1 LAIGYVHAR
10 SAALAKQDDSATIGA
25 LMVVEAYLEA
35 RARLAGVVGNLVSL
49 ARETDESPETVETL
63 QTLSRSL
70 ADPLLFVVVGEVKAG
85 KSSLLNAVFGQEFCK
100 VDVLPATDKIYVFKY
115 GEAEHDVPVS
125 EDLTERYRP
134 IPFLKNFN
142 IVDTPGTNTIVASHH
157 EITTSYVPLADL
169 IVFVFSVANPWAASA
184 WEFLRLLGNRWKK
197 NIVFVLQQADLRSP
211 EEVEVIIKHLD
222 QTVLQILGSSR
233 PIFAVAA
240 KKALRAKLAS
250 TPPAEP
256 LWQESNFAALEK
268 WISETVTQSEERG
281 GKLRSTAQTA
291 QVVANSIQVRLQSSV
306 DLLKSDQEKLG
317 TIRRS
322 LEARKGQT
330 LRQVGG
336 FIREMEM
343 AYDNCRER
351 GEKLLEERLTMAQ
364 TLKMIFS
371 GGRWEKDFQD
381 QVERD
386 VRAKVQEQIEHAL
399 GLLESDLRGIWQ
411 DLQERVQVQFDSDTK
426 RQVRAA
432 ALPGF
437 LSQRG
442 IILQK
447 LQLTLLEQ
455 TSDAKIKEQL
465 QTWFGETARWLR
477 VPAGVAAAGGVFT
490 IIAALA
496 HAAILD
502 VTGTVAGVAA
512 AAGTLYA
519 VLRRRHILREYRLKM
534 NEKRAQLSEAV
545 ETQLRNAI
553 GAFYHEVGATFDPL
567 ESFCLAEAHRI
578 LPLRER
584 VDEIERS
591 LVEVKHGIG

>member
-1 LAIGYVHAR
+1 
-10 SAALAKQDDSATIGA
+10 
-25 LMVVEAYLEA
+25 MVVEAYLEA

-49 ARETDESPETVETL
+49 ARETDENRETVETL

-100 VDVLPATDKIYVFKY
+100 VDVLPATDRIYVFKY
-115 GEAEHDVPVS
+115 GETEHDVAVS

-211 EEVEVIIKHLD
+211 EEVDVIIKHLN
-222 QTVLQILGSSR
+222 QTILQILGSSR

-240 KKALRAKLAS
+240 KKALQAKLKS
-250 TPPAEP
+250 NPPEEK

-268 WISETVTQSEERG
+268 WISETVTQSEQRG

-351 GEKLLEERLTMAQ
+351 GEKLLEERLTLMQ
-364 TLKMIFS
+364 TFKMIFS

-386 VRAKVQEQIEHAL
+386 VRTKVQEQIEHAL

-411 DLQERVQVQFDSDTK
+411 DLQERVQVQFDTK
-426 RQVRAA
+426 RQVRA

-465 QTWFGETARWLR
+465 QSWFGETARWLR

-502 VTGTVAGVAA
+502 VTGTVAGLAA
-512 AAGTLYA
+512 AAGTVYA
-519 VLRRRHILREYRLKM
+519 VLRRRHILREYRQRM

-553 GAFYHEVGATFDPL
+553 TAFYHEVGATFDPL

-591 LVEVKHGIG
+591 LVEIKQGMT

>member
-1 LAIGYVHAR
+1 
-10 SAALAKQDDSATIGA
+10 
-25 LMVVEAYLEA
+25 MVVEAYLEA

-100 VDVLPATDKIYVFKY
+100 VDVLPATDRIYVFKY
-115 GEAEHDVPVS
+115 GETEHDVAAS

-211 EEVEVIIKHLD
+211 EEVEVIIKHLN
-222 QTVLQILGSSR
+222 QTILQILGSSR

-240 KKALRAKLAS
+240 KKALQAKLKS
-250 TPPAEP
+250 NPPEEK

-268 WISETVTQSEERG
+268 WISETVTQSEQRG

-351 GEKLLEERLTMAQ
+351 GEKLLEERLTLMQ
-364 TLKMIFS
+364 TFKMIFS

-381 QVERD
+381 QVEKD
-386 VRAKVQEQIEHAL
+386 VRTKVQEQIEHAL

-411 DLQERVQVQFDSDTK
+411 DLQERVQVQFDTK
-426 RQVRAA
+426 RQVRA

-465 QTWFGETARWLR
+465 QSWFGETARWLR

-502 VTGTVAGVAA
+502 VTGTVAGLAA
-512 AAGTLYA
+512 AAGTVYA
-519 VLRRRHILREYRLKM
+519 VLRRRHILREYRQRM

-553 GAFYHEVGATFDPL
+553 TAFYHEVAATFDPL

-591 LVEVKHGIG
+591 LIELKLGMDR

>member
-1 LAIGYVHAR
+1 
-10 SAALAKQDDSATIGA
+10 
-25 LMVVEAYLEA
+25 MVVEAYLEA
-35 RARLAGVVGNLVSL
+35 RARLAGVVGSLVSL
-49 ARETDESPETVETL
+49 ARETDENPETVETL

-100 VDVLPATDKIYVFKY
+100 VDVLPATDRIYVFKY
-115 GEAEHDVPVS
+115 GETEHDVAVS

-184 WEFLRLLGNRWKK
+184 WEFLRLLGHRWKK

-211 EEVEVIIKHLD
+211 EEVEVIIKHLN
-222 QTVLQILGSSR
+222 QTILQILGSSR

-240 KKALRAKLAS
+240 KKALQAKLNS
-250 TPPAEP
+250 NPPDEK

-268 WISETVTQSEERG
+268 WISETVTQSEQRG

-351 GEKLLEERLTMAQ
+351 GEKLLEERLTLMQ
-364 TLKMIFS
+364 TFKMIFS

-386 VRAKVQEQIEHAL
+386 VRTKVQEQIEQAL

-411 DLQERVQVQFDSDTK
+411 DLQERVQVQFDTK
-426 RQVRAA
+426 RQLRA
-432 ALPGF
+432 ALPSF

-455 TSDAKIKEQL
+455 TSDAKIREQL
-465 QTWFGETARWLR
+465 QSWFGETARWLR

-490 IIAALA
+490 VIAALA

-502 VTGTVAGVAA
+502 VTGTVAGLAA
-512 AAGTLYA
+512 ATGTVYA
-519 VLRRRHILREYRLKM
+519 VLRRRHILRKYRQRM

-553 GAFYHEVGATFDPL
+553 TAFYHEVGTTFDPL
-567 ESFCLAEAHRI
+567 ESFCVAEAHRI

-584 VDEIERS
+584 VDQIERS
-591 LVEVKHGIG
+591 LVELKHGIDRQG

>member
-1 LAIGYVHAR
+1 
-10 SAALAKQDDSATIGA
+10 
-25 LMVVEAYLEA
+25 MVVEAYLEA

-63 QTLSRSL
+63 QTLSRNL

-115 GEAEHDVPVS
+115 GETEQDVAVS

-184 WEFLRLLGNRWKK
+184 WEFLRLLGHRWKK

-211 EEVEVIIKHLD
+211 EEVEVIIKHLN
-222 QTVLQILGSSR
+222 QTILQILGSSR

-240 KKALRAKLAS
+240 KKALQAKLNS
-250 TPPAEP
+250 NPPDEK

-268 WISETVTQSEERG
+268 WISDTVTQSDQRG

-351 GEKLLEERLTMAQ
+351 GEKLLEERLTLMQ
-364 TLKMIFS
+364 TFKMIFS

-386 VRAKVQEQIEHAL
+386 VRTKVQEQIEQAL

-411 DLQERVQVQFDSDTK
+411 DLQERVQVQFDTK
-426 RQVRAA
+426 RQLRA
-432 ALPGF
+432 ALPSF

-455 TSDAKIKEQL
+455 TSDAKIREQL
-465 QTWFGETARWLR
+465 QSWFGETARWLR

-512 AAGTLYA
+512 AAGTVYA
-519 VLRRRHILREYRLKM
+519 VLRRRHILRKYRQRM
-534 NEKRAQLSEAV
+534 NEKRTQLSEAV

-553 GAFYHEVGATFDPL
+553 NAFYHEVGGTFDPL
-567 ESFCLAEAHRI
+567 ESFCVAEAHRI

-584 VDEIERS
+584 VDEVERS
-591 LVEVKHGIG
+591 LVELKHGMDR

>member
-1 LAIGYVHAR
+1 
-10 SAALAKQDDSATIGA
+10 
-25 LMVVEAYLEA
+25 MVVEAYLEA
-35 RARLAGVVGNLVSL
+35 RARLGGVVGNLASL
-49 ARETDESPETVETL
+49 ARETDEGSETIETL
-63 QTLSRSL
+63 QTLSHSL

-85 KSSLLNAVFGQEFCK
+85 KSSLLNAVFGQVFCK
-100 VDVLPATDKIYVFKY
+100 VDVLPATDKVYVFKY

-125 EDLTERYRP
+125 EHLTERYRP

-142 IVDTPGTNTIVASHH
+142 IVDTPGTNTIVATHH
-157 EITTSYVPLADL
+157 EITTSYIPLADL
-169 IVFVFSVANPWAASA
+169 IVFVSSVVNPWGASA
-184 WEFLRLLGNRWKK
+184 WDFLKLLGNRWKK
-197 NIVFVLQQADLRSP
+197 NIVFVLQQADLRSS
-211 EEVEVIIKHLD
+211 EQVQDIIKHLE
-222 QTVLQILGSSR
+222 QVILQHLGSSR
-233 PIFAVAA
+233 PIFAVSAE
-240 KKALRAKLAS
+240 KALQAKLAS
-250 TPPAEP
+250 DPPDEK
-256 LWQESNFAALEK
+256 LWRESNFAALEN
-268 WISETVTQSEERG
+268 WISETVTQSEERA

-291 QVVANSIQVRLQSSV
+291 QVVANSIQVRLQSSL
-306 DLLKSDQEKLG
+306 DLLKSDQEKLD

-351 GEKLLEERLTMAQ
+351 GEKLLEERLSLMQ

-381 QVERD
+381 QVEKD
-386 VRAKVQEQIEHAL
+386 VRTKVQEQIEHAL

-426 RQVRAA
+426 RQVRP

-442 IILQK
+442 IILQR

-465 QTWFGETARWLR
+465 QNWFGETARWLR

-502 VTGTVAGVAA
+502 VTGTVAGLAA

-519 VLRRRHILREYRLKM
+519 VLRRRHILREYRQKM
-534 NEKRAQLSEAV
+534 NEKRSELAEAV
-545 ETQLRNAI
+545 QTQLRNAI
-553 GAFYHEVGATFDPL
+553 TAFYHEVAGTFDPL
-567 ESFCLAEAHRI
+567 ESFCLAGAHRI
-578 LPLRER
+578 LPLKER
-584 VDEIERS
+584 LDEIERS
-591 LVEVKHGIG
+591 LVELKQSTG

>member
-1 LAIGYVHAR
+1 
-10 SAALAKQDDSATIGA
+10 
-25 LMVVEAYLEA
+25 MVVEAYLEA
-35 RARLAGVVGNLVSL
+35 RARLAAAVGSLVSL
-49 ARETDESPETVETL
+49 ARETDETRETVETL

-100 VDVLPATDKIYVFKY
+100 VDVLPATDKVYVFKY
-115 GEAEHDVPVS
+115 GEAEHDIPVS
-125 EDLTERYRP
+125 DHLTERYRP

-157 EITTSYVPLADL
+157 EITISYIPLADL
-169 IVFVFSVANPWAASA
+169 VVFVSSVVNPWGASA
-184 WEFLRLLGNRWKK
+184 WDFLKLLGNRWKK

-211 EEVEVIIKHLD
+211 EQVRDIIKHLD
-222 QTVLQILGSSR
+222 QVILQHLGASR
-233 PIFAVAA
+233 PIFAVSAM
-240 KKALRAKLAS
+240 KALQAKLAS
-250 TPPAEP
+250 NPPDEK
-256 LWQESNFAALEK
+256 LWQESNFGALEN
-268 WISETVTQSEERG
+268 WISEAVTQSEERG

-322 LEARKGQT
+322 LEARKSQT

-351 GEKLLEERLTMAQ
+351 GEKLLEERLTLMQ
-364 TLKMIFS
+364 TFKMMFS

-386 VRAKVQEQIEHAL
+386 VRTKVQQQIEHAL

-411 DLQERVQVQFDSDTK
+411 DLQDRVQAQFDSDTK
-426 RQVRAA
+426 RQVRP

-465 QTWFGETARWLR
+465 QSWFGETARWLR

-519 VLRRRHILREYRLKM
+519 VLRRRHILREYRQRM
-534 NEKRAQLSEAV
+534 NQKRVELADAV
-545 ETQLRNAI
+545 QTQLRHAI
-553 GAFYHEVGATFDPL
+553 TAFYHEVAATFDPL
-567 ESFCLAEAHRI
+567 ESFCVAEAHRI

-591 LVEVKHGIG
+591 LIELKQGMD

>member
-1 LAIGYVHAR
+1 
-10 SAALAKQDDSATIGA
+10 
-25 LMVVEAYLEA
+25 MVVEAYLEA

-49 ARETDESPETVETL
+49 ARETDEGPETVETL

-115 GEAEHDVPVS
+115 GETEHDVAVS
-125 EDLTERYRP
+125 DDLTERYRP
-134 IPFLKNFN
+134 ITFLKNFN
-142 IVDTPGTNTIVASHH
+142 IVDTPGTNTIVASHQ
-157 EITTSYVPLADL
+157 EITTGYVPLADL

-222 QTVLQILGSSR
+222 QTILQILGSSR

-240 KKALRAKLAS
+240 KKALQAKLKS
-250 TPPAEP
+250 NPPEGD
-256 LWQESNFAALEK
+256 LWQESNFGALET
-268 WISETVTQSEERG
+268 WISQTVTQSEQRG

-291 QVVANSIQVRLQSSV
+291 QVVANSIQARLESSV

-351 GEKLLEERLTMAQ
+351 GEKLLEERLSLIQ
-364 TLKMIFS
+364 TFKMIFS

-381 QVERD
+381 QVEKD
-386 VRAKVQEQIEHAL
+386 VRTKVQEQIEHAL
-399 GLLESDLRGIWQ
+399 GLLESDLRGIWH
-411 DLQERVQVQFDSDTK
+411 DLQERVQVQFDTK
-426 RQVRAA
+426 RQVRA

-465 QTWFGETARWLR
+465 QSWFGETARWLR

-490 IIAALA
+490 VIAALA

-502 VTGTVAGVAA
+502 VTGTVAGLAA
-512 AAGTLYA
+512 AAGTAYA
-519 VLRRRHILREYRLKM
+519 VLRRRHILRKYRQRM
-534 NEKRAQLSEAV
+534 NEKRALLAEAV

-553 GAFYHEVGATFDPL
+553 TAFYHEVGATFDPL
-567 ESFCLAEAHRI
+567 ESFCVAEAHRI

-591 LVEVKHGIG
+591 LVELKLGMDRVGS

>member
-1 LAIGYVHAR
+1 
-10 SAALAKQDDSATIGA
+10 
-25 LMVVEAYLEA
+25 MVVEAYLEA
-35 RARLAGVVGNLVSL
+35 RARLGGVVGNLVSL
-49 ARETDESPETVETL
+49 ARETDESSETIETL

-85 KSSLLNAVFGQEFCK
+85 KSSLLNAVFGQVFCK
-100 VDVLPATDKIYVFKY
+100 VDVLPATDKVYVFKY

-125 EDLTERYRP
+125 EHLTERYRP

-142 IVDTPGTNTIVASHH
+142 IVDTPGTNTIVATHH
-157 EITTSYVPLADL
+157 EITTSYIPLADL
-169 IVFVFSVANPWAASA
+169 IVFVSSVVNPWGASA
-184 WEFLRLLGNRWKK
+184 WDFLKLLGNRWKK
-197 NIVFVLQQADLRSP
+197 NIVFVLQQADLRSS
-211 EEVEVIIKHLD
+211 EQVQDIIKHLE
-222 QTVLQILGSSR
+222 QVILQHLGSSR
-233 PIFAVAA
+233 PIFAVSAE
-240 KKALRAKLAS
+240 KALQAKLAS
-250 TPPAEP
+250 DPPDEK
-256 LWQESNFAALEK
+256 LWRDSNFASLEN
-268 WISETVTQSEERG
+268 WISETVTQSEERA

-291 QVVANSIQVRLQSSV
+291 QVVANSIQVRLQSSL
-306 DLLKSDQEKLG
+306 DLLKSDQEKLDA
-317 TIRRS
+317 IRRS
-322 LEARKGQT
+322 LEARKAQT

-351 GEKLLEERLTMAQ
+351 GEKLLEERLSLMQ

-381 QVERD
+381 QVEKD
-386 VRAKVQEQIEHAL
+386 VRTKVQEQIEHAL

-426 RQVRAA
+426 RQVRP

-442 IILQK
+442 IILQR

-465 QTWFGETARWLR
+465 QNWFGETARWLR
-477 VPAGVAAAGGVFT
+477 VPAGVAAAGGIFT

-502 VTGTVAGVAA
+502 VTGTVAGLAA

-519 VLRRRHILREYRLKM
+519 VLRRRHILREYRRRM
-534 NEKRAQLSEAV
+534 NEKRSELSEAV
-545 ETQLRNAI
+545 QTQLRNAI
-553 GAFYHEVGATFDPL
+553 TAFYHEVAATFDPL
-567 ESFCLAEAHRI
+567 DSFCLAEAHRI
-578 LPLRER
+578 LPLKER
-584 VDEIERS
+584 LDEIEHS
-591 LVEVKHGIG
+591 LVELKQSTG

>member
-1 LAIGYVHAR
+1 
-10 SAALAKQDDSATIGA
+10 
-25 LMVVEAYLEA
+25 MVVEAYLEA

-49 ARETDESPETVETL
+49 ARETDESSATIETL

-85 KSSLLNAVFGQEFCK
+85 KSSLLNAVFGQVFCK
-100 VDVLPATDKIYVFKY
+100 VDVLPATDKVYVFKY
-115 GEAEHDVPVS
+115 GEAEHDVAVS
-125 EDLTERYRP
+125 EQLTERYRP

-157 EITTSYVPLADL
+157 EITTSYIPLADL
-169 IVFVFSVANPWAASA
+169 IVFVSSVVNPWGASA
-184 WEFLRLLGNRWKK
+184 WDFLKLLGNRWKK
-197 NIVFVLQQADLRSP
+197 NIVFVLQQADLRSS
-211 EEVEVIIKHLD
+211 EQVQDIIKHLE
-222 QTVLQILGSSR
+222 QVILQHLGSSR
-233 PIFAVAA
+233 PIFAVSAI
-240 KKALRAKLAS
+240 KALQAKLAS
-250 TPPAEP
+250 DPPDEK
-256 LWQESNFAALEK
+256 LWRDSNFAALEN
-268 WISETVTQSEERG
+268 WISETVTQSEERA

-291 QVVANSIQVRLQSSV
+291 QVVANSIQIRLQSSL
-306 DLLKSDQEKLG
+306 DLLKSDQEKLDA
-317 TIRRS
+317 IRRS

-351 GEKLLEERLTMAQ
+351 GEKLLEERLSLMQ

-381 QVERD
+381 QVEKD
-386 VRAKVQEQIEHAL
+386 VRTKVQEQIEHAL

-426 RQVRAA
+426 RQVRP

-442 IILQK
+442 IILQR

-465 QTWFGETARWLR
+465 QSWFGETARWLR

-502 VTGTVAGVAA
+502 VTGTVAGLAA

-519 VLRRRHILREYRLKM
+519 VLRRRHILREYRRRM
-534 NEKRAQLSEAV
+534 NEKRSELSEAV
-545 ETQLRNAI
+545 QTQLRNAI
-553 GAFYHEVGATFDPL
+553 TAFYHEVAATFDPL
-567 ESFCLAEAHRI
+567 ESFCLAGAHRI
-578 LPLRER
+578 LPLKER
-584 VDEIERS
+584 LDEIERS
-591 LVEVKHGIG
+591 LVELKQSTG

>member
-1 LAIGYVHAR
+1 
-10 SAALAKQDDSATIGA
+10 
-25 LMVVEAYLEA
+25 MVVEAYLEA

-49 ARETDESPETVETL
+49 ARETDENPETVETL

-100 VDVLPATDKIYVFKY
+100 VDVLPATDRIYVFKY
-115 GEAEHDVPVS
+115 GETEHDVAVS

-184 WEFLRLLGNRWKK
+184 WEFLRLLGHRWKK

-211 EEVEVIIKHLD
+211 EEVEVIIKHLN
-222 QTVLQILGSSR
+222 QTILQILGSSR

-240 KKALRAKLAS
+240 KKALQAKLNS
-250 TPPAEP
+250 NPPDEK

-268 WISETVTQSEERG
+268 WISETVTQSEQRG

-351 GEKLLEERLTMAQ
+351 GEKLLEERLTLMQ
-364 TLKMIFS
+364 TFKMIFS

-386 VRAKVQEQIEHAL
+386 VRTKVQEQIEQAL

-411 DLQERVQVQFDSDTK
+411 DLQERVQVQFDTK
-426 RQVRAA
+426 RQLRA
-432 ALPGF
+432 ALPSF

-455 TSDAKIKEQL
+455 TSDAKIREQL
-465 QTWFGETARWLR
+465 QSWFGETARWLR

-490 IIAALA
+490 VIAALA

-502 VTGTVAGVAA
+502 VTGTVAGLAA
-512 AAGTLYA
+512 ATGTVYA
-519 VLRRRHILREYRLKM
+519 VLRRRHILRKYRQRM

-553 GAFYHEVGATFDPL
+553 TAFYHEVGTTFDPL
-567 ESFCLAEAHRI
+567 ESFCVAEAHRI
-578 LPLRER
+578 LPLSER
-584 VDEIERS
+584 VDQIERS
-591 LVEVKHGIG
+591 LVELKHGIDRQE

>member
-1 LAIGYVHAR
+1 
-10 SAALAKQDDSATIGA
+10 
-25 LMVVEAYLEA
+25 MVVEAYLEA

-115 GEAEHDVPVS
+115 GETEHDVAVS

-142 IVDTPGTNTIVASHH
+142 IVDTPGTNTIVATHH

-211 EEVEVIIKHLD
+211 EEVEVIIKHLN
-222 QTVLQILGSSR
+222 QTILQILGSSR

-240 KKALRAKLAS
+240 KKALQAKLKS
-250 TPPAEP
+250 NPPDEK

-291 QVVANSIQVRLQSSV
+291 QVVANSIQVRLQSSE

-336 FIREMEM
+336 FIREMEL
-343 AYDNCRER
+343 AYDNCRQR
-351 GEKLLEERLTMAQ
+351 GEKLLEERLTLMQ
-364 TLKMIFS
+364 TFKMIFS

-386 VRAKVQEQIEHAL
+386 VRTKVQQQIEHAL

-411 DLQERVQVQFDSDTK
+411 DLQERVQVQFDTK
-426 RQVRAA
+426 RQVRT

-465 QTWFGETARWLR
+465 QSWFGETARWLR

-502 VTGTVAGVAA
+502 VTGTVAGLAA
-512 AAGTLYA
+512 AAGTVYA
-519 VLRRRHILREYRLKM
+519 VLRRRHILREYRQRM

-553 GAFYHEVGATFDPL
+553 TAFYHEVGATFDPL
-567 ESFCLAEAHRI
+567 ESFCLAESHRI

-591 LVEVKHGIG
+591 LVELKHGIDRHG

>member
-1 LAIGYVHAR
+1 
-10 SAALAKQDDSATIGA
+10 
-25 LMVVEAYLEA
+25 
-35 RARLAGVVGNLVSL
+35 
-49 ARETDESPETVETL
+49 
-63 QTLSRSL
+63 
-70 ADPLLFVVVGEVKAG
+70 
-85 KSSLLNAVFGQEFCK
+85 
-100 VDVLPATDKIYVFKY
+100 
-115 GEAEHDVPVS
+115 
-125 EDLTERYRP
+125 
-134 IPFLKNFN
+134 
-142 IVDTPGTNTIVASHH
+142 
-157 EITTSYVPLADL
+157 
-169 IVFVFSVANPWAASA
+169 
-184 WEFLRLLGNRWKK
+184 
-197 NIVFVLQQADLRSP
+197 LQQADLRSP
-211 EEVEVIIKHLD
+211 EEVEVIIKHLN
-222 QTVLQILGSSR
+222 QTILQILGSSR

-240 KKALRAKLAS
+240 KKALQAKLKS
-250 TPPAEP
+250 NPPEEK

-268 WISETVTQSEERG
+268 WISETVTQSEQRG

-322 LEARKGQT
+322 LEARKDQT

-351 GEKLLEERLTMAQ
+351 GEKLLEERLTLMQ
-364 TLKMIFS
+364 TFKMIFS

-381 QVERD
+381 QVEKD
-386 VRAKVQEQIEHAL
+386 VRTKVQEQIEHAL

-411 DLQERVQVQFDSDTK
+411 DLQERVQVQFDTK
-426 RQVRAA
+426 RQVRA

-465 QTWFGETARWLR
+465 QSWFGETARWLR

-502 VTGTVAGVAA
+502 VTGTVAGLAA
-512 AAGTLYA
+512 AAGTVYA
-519 VLRRRHILREYRLKM
+519 VLRRRHILREYRLRM

-553 GAFYHEVGATFDPL
+553 TAFYHEVGGTFDPL

-591 LVEVKHGIG
+591 LVELKLGMDR

>member
-1 LAIGYVHAR
+1 
-10 SAALAKQDDSATIGA
+10 
-25 LMVVEAYLEA
+25 MVVEAYLEA

-100 VDVLPATDKIYVFKY
+100 VDVLPATDRIYVFKY
-115 GEAEHDVPVS
+115 GETEHDVAVS
-125 EDLTERYRP
+125 EDLTERYWP

-184 WEFLRLLGNRWKK
+184 WVFLRLLGNRWKK

-211 EEVEVIIKHLD
+211 EEVEVIIKHLN
-222 QTVLQILGSSR
+222 QTILQILGSSR

-240 KKALRAKLAS
+240 KKALQAKLKS
-250 TPPAEP
+250 NPPDEK

-268 WISETVTQSEERG
+268 WISETVTQSEQRG

-351 GEKLLEERLTMAQ
+351 GEKLLEERLTLMQ
-364 TLKMIFS
+364 TFKMIFS

-381 QVERD
+381 QVEKD
-386 VRAKVQEQIEHAL
+386 VRTKVQEQIEHAL

-411 DLQERVQVQFDSDTK
+411 DLQERVQVQFDTK
-426 RQVRAA
+426 RQVRA

-465 QTWFGETARWLR
+465 QSWFGETARWLR

-502 VTGTVAGVAA
+502 VTGTVAGLAA
-512 AAGTLYA
+512 AAGTVYA
-519 VLRRRHILREYRLKM
+519 VLRRRHILREYRQRM

-553 GAFYHEVGATFDPL
+553 TAFYHEVGATFDPL

-591 LVEVKHGIG
+591 LVELKLGMDR

>member
-1 LAIGYVHAR
+1 
-10 SAALAKQDDSATIGA
+10 
-25 LMVVEAYLEA
+25 MVVEAYLEA
-35 RARLAGVVGNLVSL
+35 RARLGGVVGNLVSL
-49 ARETDESPETVETL
+49 ARETDEGSETIETL

-85 KSSLLNAVFGQEFCK
+85 KSSLLNAVFGQVFCK
-100 VDVLPATDKIYVFKY
+100 VDVLPATDKVYVFKY

-125 EDLTERYRP
+125 EHLTERYRP

-142 IVDTPGTNTIVASHH
+142 IVDTPGTNTIVATHQ
-157 EITTSYVPLADL
+157 EITTSYIPLADL
-169 IVFVFSVANPWAASA
+169 IVFVSSVVNPWGASA
-184 WEFLRLLGNRWKK
+184 WDFLKLLGNRWKK
-197 NIVFVLQQADLRSP
+197 NIVFVLQQADLRSS
-211 EEVEVIIKHLD
+211 EQVQDIIKHLE
-222 QTVLQILGSSR
+222 QVILQHLGSSR
-233 PIFAVAA
+233 PIFAVSAE
-240 KKALRAKLAS
+240 KALQAKLAS
-250 TPPAEP
+250 DPPDEK
-256 LWQESNFAALEK
+256 LWRDSNFAALEN
-268 WISETVTQSEERG
+268 WISETVTQSEERA

-291 QVVANSIQVRLQSSV
+291 QVVANSIQIRLQSSL
-306 DLLKSDQEKLG
+306 DLLKSDQEKLDA
-317 TIRRS
+317 IRRS
-322 LEARKGQT
+322 LEARKSQT

-351 GEKLLEERLTMAQ
+351 GEKLLEERLSLAK

-381 QVERD
+381 QVEKD
-386 VRAKVQEQIEHAL
+386 VRTKVQEQIEHAL

-426 RQVRAA
+426 RQVRP

-442 IILQK
+442 IILQR

-465 QTWFGETARWLR
+465 QNWFGETARWLR

-502 VTGTVAGVAA
+502 VTGTVAGLAA

-519 VLRRRHILREYRLKM
+519 VLRRRHILREYRQKM
-534 NEKRAQLSEAV
+534 NEKRSELAEAV

-553 GAFYHEVGATFDPL
+553 NAFYHEVAATFDPL
-567 ESFCLAEAHRI
+567 ESFCLAGAHRI
-578 LPLRER
+578 LPLKER
-584 VDEIERS
+584 LDEIEHS
-591 LVEVKHGIG
+591 LVELKQSTGQ

>member
-1 LAIGYVHAR
+1 
-10 SAALAKQDDSATIGA
+10 
-25 LMVVEAYLEA
+25 MVVEAYLEA

-115 GEAEHDVPVS
+115 GATEHDVAVS

-169 IVFVFSVANPWAASA
+169 IVFVFSVVNPWAASA

-211 EEVEVIIKHLD
+211 EEVEVIIKHLN
-222 QTVLQILGSSR
+222 QTILQILGSSR

-240 KKALRAKLAS
+240 KKALLAKLKS
-250 TPPAEP
+250 TPPEEQ
-256 LWQESNFAALEK
+256 LWQESNFAALEN
-268 WISETVTQSEERG
+268 WISETVTQSEQRG

-336 FIREMEM
+336 FIREMEL
-343 AYDNCRER
+343 AYDNCRAR
-351 GEKLLEERLTMAQ
+351 GEKLLEERLTLMQ
-364 TLKMIFS
+364 TFKMIFS

-381 QVERD
+381 QVAGD
-386 VRAKVQEQIEHAL
+386 VRTKVQEQIEHAL

-411 DLQERVQVQFDSDTK
+411 DLQERVQVQFDTK
-426 RQVRAA
+426 RQVRA

-502 VTGTVAGVAA
+502 VTGTVAGLAA
-512 AAGTLYA
+512 AAGTVYA
-519 VLRRRHILREYRLKM
+519 VLRRRHILREYRQRM

-553 GAFYHEVGATFDPL
+553 TAFYHEVGATFDPL
-567 ESFCLAEAHRI
+567 ESFCVAEAHRI

-591 LVEVKHGIG
+591 LVELKHGIDQHG

>member
-1 LAIGYVHAR
+1 
-10 SAALAKQDDSATIGA
+10 
-25 LMVVEAYLEA
+25 MVVEAYLEA
-35 RARLAGVVGNLVSL
+35 RARLGGVVGNLVSL
-49 ARETDESPETVETL
+49 ARETDETSETIETL

-70 ADPLLFVVVGEVKAG
+70 PDPLLFVVVGEVRARKL
-85 KSSLLNAVFGQEFCK
+85 SLFNAVFAQVFCK
-100 VDVLPATDKIYVFKY
+100 VDVLPATDKVYVFKY

-125 EDLTERYRP
+125 EHLTERYRP

-142 IVDTPGTNTIVASHH
+142 IVDTPGTNTIRATHH
-157 EITTSYVPLADL
+157 EITTSYIPLAYL
-169 IVFVFSVANPWAASA
+169 IVFFFSVVNPCGASA
-184 WEFLRLLGNRWKK
+184 WDFLKLLGNRWKK
-197 NIVFVLQQADLRSP
+197 NIVFVLQQADLRSS
-211 EEVEVIIKHLD
+211 EQVQDIIKHLE
-222 QTVLQILGSSR
+222 QVILQHLGSSR
-233 PIFAVAA
+233 PIFAVSAE
-240 KKALRAKLAS
+240 KALQAKLAS
-250 TPPAEP
+250 DPPDEK
-256 LWQESNFAALEK
+256 LWRDSNFAALEN
-268 WISETVTQSEERG
+268 WISETVTQSEERA
-281 GKLRSTAQTA
+281 GKLRSTAQTS
-291 QVVANSIQVRLQSSV
+291 QVVANSIQVRLQSSL

-317 TIRRS
+317 AIRRS

-351 GEKLLEERLTMAQ
+351 GEKLLEERLSLMQ

-381 QVERD
+381 QVEKD
-386 VRAKVQEQIEHAL
+386 VRTKVQEQIEHAL

-426 RQVRAA
+426 RQVRP

-442 IILQK
+442 IILQR

-465 QTWFGETARWLR
+465 QNWFGETARWLR

-502 VTGTVAGVAA
+502 VTGTVAGLAA

-519 VLRRRHILREYRLKM
+519 VLRRRHILREYRRKM
-534 NEKRAQLSEAV
+534 NEKRSELAEAV

-553 GAFYHEVGATFDPL
+553 TAFYHEVAATFDPL
-567 ESFCLAEAHRI
+567 GGFCLAGAHRI
-578 LPLRER
+578 LPLKER
-584 VDEIERS
+584 LDEIEHS
-591 LVEVKHGIG
+591 LVELKQSTGR

>member
-1 LAIGYVHAR
+1 
-10 SAALAKQDDSATIGA
+10 
-25 LMVVEAYLEA
+25 MVVEAYLEA

-49 ARETDESPETVETL
+49 ARETDESAETVETL
-63 QTLSRSL
+63 QTLSRNL

-115 GEAEHDVPVS
+115 GETEQDVAVS

-240 KKALRAKLAS
+240 KKALQAKLKS
-250 TPPAEP
+250 NPPDEK

-268 WISETVTQSEERG
+268 WISETVTHSEQRG

-336 FIREMEM
+336 FMREMEM

-351 GEKLLEERLTMAQ
+351 GEKLLEERLTLMQ
-364 TLKMIFS
+364 TFKMIFS

-386 VRAKVQEQIEHAL
+386 VRTKVQEQIEHAL

-411 DLQERVQVQFDSDTK
+411 DLQELVQVQFDTK
-426 RQVRAA
+426 RQVRA

-465 QTWFGETARWLR
+465 QSWFGETARWLR

-502 VTGTVAGVAA
+502 VTGTVAGLAA
-512 AAGTLYA
+512 AAGTVYA
-519 VLRRRHILREYRLKM
+519 VLRRRHILREYRQRM
-534 NEKRAQLSEAV
+534 NEKRTQLSEAV

-553 GAFYHEVGATFDPL
+553 NAFYHEVGGTFDPL
-567 ESFCLAEAHRI
+567 ESFCVAEAHRI

-584 VDEIERS
+584 VDEVERS
-591 LVEVKHGIG
+591 LVELKHGMDR

>member
-1 LAIGYVHAR
+1 
-10 SAALAKQDDSATIGA
+10 
-25 LMVVEAYLEA
+25 MVVEAYLEA
-35 RARLAGVVGNLVSL
+35 RARLGGVVGNLVSL
-49 ARETDESPETVETL
+49 ARETDESAEIVETL

-115 GEAEHDVPVS
+115 GQAEHDVPIS
-125 EDLTERYRP
+125 EHLTERYQP

-142 IVDTPGTNTIVASHH
+142 IVDTPGTNTIVATHH
-157 EITTSYVPLADL
+157 EITTGYIPLADL
-169 IVFVFSVANPWAASA
+169 VVFVSSVVNPWGASA
-184 WEFLRLLGNRWKK
+184 WDFLKLLGNRWKK

-211 EEVEVIIKHLD
+211 EQVQDIIKHLE
-222 QTVLQILGSSR
+222 QVILQHLGSSR
-233 PIFAVAA
+233 PIFAVSA
-240 KKALRAKLAS
+240 KKALQAKLAS
-250 TPPAEP
+250 DPPEET
-256 LWQESNFAALEK
+256 LWRESNFAALEN
-268 WISETVTQSEERG
+268 WISETVTQSEERA

-291 QVVANSIQVRLQSSV
+291 QVVANSIQVRLQSSL
-306 DLLKSDQEKLG
+306 DLLKSDQEKLN

-322 LEARKGQT
+322 LEARKAQT
-330 LRQVGG
+330 LRQIGG

-351 GEKLLEERLTMAQ
+351 GEKLLEERLSLTQ

-386 VRAKVQEQIEHAL
+386 VRTKVQEQIEHAL

-426 RQVRAA
+426 KQVRP

-442 IILQK
+442 IILQR

-465 QTWFGETARWLR
+465 QNWFGETARWLR
-477 VPAGVAAAGGVFT
+477 VPAGVAAAGGIFT
-490 IIAALA
+490 VIAALA

-519 VLRRRHILREYRLKM
+519 VLRRRHILREYRLRM
-534 NEKRAQLSEAV
+534 NEKRTELSDAV
-545 ETQLRNAI
+545 QTQLRNAI
-553 GAFYHEVGATFDPL
+553 TAFYHEVATTFDPL
-567 ESFCLAEAHRI
+567 DSFCQAEAQRI
-578 LPLRER
+578 VPLKER

-591 LVEVKHGIG
+591 LVELKLSTGR

>member
-1 LAIGYVHAR
+1 
-10 SAALAKQDDSATIGA
+10 
-25 LMVVEAYLEA
+25 MVVEAYLEA
-35 RARLAGVVGNLVSL
+35 RARLSGVVGNLVSL
-49 ARETDESPETVETL
+49 ARETDESSETIETL
-63 QTLSRSL
+63 RTLSRSL

-85 KSSLLNAVFGQEFCK
+85 KSSLLNAVFGQVFCK
-100 VDVLPATDKIYVFKY
+100 VDVLPATDKVYVFKY

-125 EDLTERYRP
+125 EHLTERYRP
-134 IPFLKNFN
+134 ILFLKNFN
-142 IVDTPGTNTIVASHH
+142 IVDTPGTNTIVATHH
-157 EITTSYVPLADL
+157 EITTSYIPLADL
-169 IVFVFSVANPWAASA
+169 IVFVSSVVNPWGASA
-184 WEFLRLLGNRWKK
+184 WDFLKLLGNRWKK
-197 NIVFVLQQADLRSP
+197 NIVFVLQQADLRSS
-211 EEVEVIIKHLD
+211 EQVQDIIKHLE
-222 QTVLQILGSSR
+222 QVILQHLGSSR
-233 PIFAVAA
+233 PIFAVSAE
-240 KKALRAKLAS
+240 KALQAKLAS
-250 TPPAEP
+250 DPPDEK
-256 LWQESNFAALEK
+256 LWRDSNFAALEN
-268 WISETVTQSEERG
+268 WISETVTQSEERA

-291 QVVANSIQVRLQSSV
+291 QVVANSIQVRLQSSL
-306 DLLKSDQEKLG
+306 DLLKSDQEKLDA
-317 TIRRS
+317 IRRS
-322 LEARKGQT
+322 LEARKAQT

-351 GEKLLEERLTMAQ
+351 GEKLLEERLSLMQ

-381 QVERD
+381 QVEKD
-386 VRAKVQEQIEHAL
+386 VRTKVQEQIEHAL

-426 RQVRAA
+426 RQVRP

-442 IILQK
+442 IILQR

-465 QTWFGETARWLR
+465 QNWFGETARWLR
-477 VPAGVAAAGGVFT
+477 VPAGVAAAGGIFT

-502 VTGTVAGVAA
+502 VTGTVAGLAA

-519 VLRRRHILREYRLKM
+519 VLRRRHILREYRRRM
-534 NEKRAQLSEAV
+534 NEKRSELSEAV
-545 ETQLRNAI
+545 QTQLRNAI
-553 GAFYHEVGATFDPL
+553 TAFYHEVAATFDPL

-578 LPLRER
+578 LPLKER
-584 VDEIERS
+584 LDEIEHS
-591 LVEVKHGIG
+591 LVELKQSTG

>member
-1 LAIGYVHAR
+1 
-10 SAALAKQDDSATIGA
+10 
-25 LMVVEAYLEA
+25 MVVEAYLEA

-115 GEAEHDVPVS
+115 GETEHDVAVS

-184 WEFLRLLGNRWKK
+184 WEFLRLLGNQWKK

-211 EEVEVIIKHLD
+211 EEVEVIIKHLN
-222 QTVLQILGSSR
+222 QTILQILGSSR

-240 KKALRAKLAS
+240 KKALQAKLKS
-250 TPPAEP
+250 NPPDEK

-291 QVVANSIQVRLQSSV
+291 QVVANSIQVRLQSSE

-336 FIREMEM
+336 FIREMEL
-343 AYDNCRER
+343 AYDNCRQR
-351 GEKLLEERLTMAQ
+351 GEKLLEERLTLMQ
-364 TLKMIFS
+364 TFKMIFS

-386 VRAKVQEQIEHAL
+386 VRTKVQEQIEHAL

-411 DLQERVQVQFDSDTK
+411 DLQERVQVQFDTK
-426 RQVRAA
+426 RQVRA

-465 QTWFGETARWLR
+465 QSWFGETARWLR

-502 VTGTVAGVAA
+502 VTGTVAGLAA
-512 AAGTLYA
+512 AAGTVYA
-519 VLRRRHILREYRLKM
+519 VLRRRHILREYRQRM

-553 GAFYHEVGATFDPL
+553 TAFYHEVAATFDPL
-567 ESFCLAEAHRI
+567 ESFCLAESHRI
-578 LPLRER
+578 LPLRQR

-591 LVEVKHGIG
+591 LVELKHGIDRHG

>member
-1 LAIGYVHAR
+1 
-10 SAALAKQDDSATIGA
+10 
-25 LMVVEAYLEA
+25 MVVEAYLEA

-49 ARETDESPETVETL
+49 ARETDENPETVETL

-100 VDVLPATDKIYVFKY
+100 VDVLPATDRIYVFKY
-115 GEAEHDVPVS
+115 GETEHDVAVS

-157 EITTSYVPLADL
+157 EITTGYVPLADL
-169 IVFVFSVANPWAASA
+169 IVFVFSVTNPWAASA

-197 NIVFVLQQADLRSP
+197 NIMFVLQQADLRSP
-211 EEVEVIIKHLD
+211 EEVDVIIKHLN
-222 QTVLQILGSSR
+222 QTILQILGSSR
-233 PIFAVAA
+233 PIVAVAA
-240 KKALRAKLAS
+240 KKALQAKLKS
-250 TPPAEP
+250 NPPEEK

-268 WISETVTQSEERG
+268 WISETVTQSEQRG

-351 GEKLLEERLTMAQ
+351 GEKLLEERLTLMQ
-364 TLKMIFS
+364 TFKMIFS

-386 VRAKVQEQIEHAL
+386 VRTKVQEQIEHAL

-411 DLQERVQVQFDSDTK
+411 DLQERVQVQFDTK
-426 RQVRAA
+426 RQVRA

-465 QTWFGETARWLR
+465 QSWFGETARWLR

-502 VTGTVAGVAA
+502 VTGTVAGLAA
-512 AAGTLYA
+512 AAGTVYA
-519 VLRRRHILREYRLKM
+519 VLRRRHILREYRQRM

-545 ETQLRNAI
+545 ESQLRNAI
-553 GAFYHEVGATFDPL
+553 TAFYHEVGATFDPL

-591 LVEVKHGIG
+591 LVELKLGMDR

>member
-1 LAIGYVHAR
+1 
-10 SAALAKQDDSATIGA
+10 
-25 LMVVEAYLEA
+25 MVVEAYLEA

-100 VDVLPATDKIYVFKY
+100 VDVLPATDRIYVFKY
-115 GEAEHDVPVS
+115 GETEHDVAVA

-211 EEVEVIIKHLD
+211 EEVEVIIKHLN
-222 QTVLQILGSSR
+222 QTILQILGSSR

-240 KKALRAKLAS
+240 KKALQAKLKS
-250 TPPAEP
+250 NPPEEK

-268 WISETVTQSEERG
+268 WISETVTQSEQRG

-351 GEKLLEERLTMAQ
+351 GEKLLEERLTLMQ
-364 TLKMIFS
+364 TFKMIFS

-381 QVERD
+381 PVERD
-386 VRAKVQEQIEHAL
+386 VRTKVQEQIEHAL

-411 DLQERVQVQFDSDTK
+411 DLQERVQVQFDTK
-426 RQVRAA
+426 RQVRA

-465 QTWFGETARWLR
+465 QSWFGETARWLR
-477 VPAGVAAAGGVFT
+477 IPAGVAAAGGVFT

-502 VTGTVAGVAA
+502 VTGTVAGLAA
-512 AAGTLYA
+512 AAGTVYA
-519 VLRRRHILREYRLKM
+519 VLRRRHILREYRQRM
-534 NEKRAQLSEAV
+534 NEKRSQLSEAV

-553 GAFYHEVGATFDPL
+553 TAFYHEVGATFDPL
-567 ESFCLAEAHRI
+567 ESFCVAEAHRI
-578 LPLRER
+578 LPLRDR

-591 LVEVKHGIG
+591 LVELKLGMDR

>member
-1 LAIGYVHAR
+1 
-10 SAALAKQDDSATIGA
+10 
-25 LMVVEAYLEA
+25 MVVEAYLEA
-35 RARLAGVVGNLVSL
+35 RARLAAAVGSLVSL
-49 ARETDESPETVETL
+49 ARETDETRETVETL

-100 VDVLPATDKIYVFKY
+100 VDVLPATDKVYVFKY
-115 GEAEHDVPVS
+115 GEAEHDIPVS
-125 EDLTERYRP
+125 DHLTERYRP

-157 EITTSYVPLADL
+157 EITISYIPLADL
-169 IVFVFSVANPWAASA
+169 VVFVSSVVNPWGASA
-184 WEFLRLLGNRWKK
+184 WDFLKLLGNRWKK

-211 EEVEVIIKHLD
+211 EQVRDIIKHLD
-222 QTVLQILGSSR
+222 QVILQHLGASR
-233 PIFAVAA
+233 PIFAVSAM
-240 KKALRAKLAS
+240 KALQAKLAS
-250 TPPAEP
+250 NPPDEK
-256 LWQESNFAALEK
+256 LWQESNFGALEN
-268 WISETVTQSEERG
+268 WISEAVTQSEERG

-322 LEARKGQT
+322 LEARKSQT

-351 GEKLLEERLTMAQ
+351 GEKLLEERLTLMQ
-364 TLKMIFS
+364 TFKMMFS

-386 VRAKVQEQIEHAL
+386 VRTKVQQQIEHAL

-411 DLQERVQVQFDSDTK
+411 DLQDRVQAQFDSDTK
-426 RQVRAA
+426 RQVRP

-465 QTWFGETARWLR
+465 QSWFGETARWLR

-519 VLRRRHILREYRLKM
+519 VLRRRHILREYRLRM
-534 NEKRAQLSEAV
+534 NQKRVELADAV
-545 ETQLRNAI
+545 QTQLRHAI
-553 GAFYHEVGATFDPL
+553 TAFYHEVAATFDPL
-567 ESFCLAEAHRI
+567 ESFCVAEAHRI

-591 LVEVKHGIG
+591 LIELKQGMDQ

>member
-1 LAIGYVHAR
+1 
-10 SAALAKQDDSATIGA
+10 
-25 LMVVEAYLEA
+25 MVVEAYLEA

-49 ARETDESPETVETL
+49 ARETDESAETVETL

-115 GEAEHDVPVS
+115 GEAEHDVAVS
-125 EDLTERYRP
+125 DDLTERYRP

-169 IVFVFSVANPWAASA
+169 IVFVFSVTNPWAASA

-211 EEVEVIIKHLD
+211 EEVEVIIKHLN

-240 KKALRAKLAS
+240 KKALQAKLKS
-250 TPPAEP
+250 NPPEEK

-268 WISETVTQSEERG
+268 WISETVTQSDQRG

-336 FIREMEM
+336 FMREMEM
-343 AYDNCRER
+343 AYDSCRQR
-351 GEKLLEERLTMAQ
+351 GEKLLEERLTLMQ
-364 TLKMIFS
+364 TFKMIFS

-386 VRAKVQEQIEHAL
+386 VRTKVQEQIEHAL

-411 DLQERVQVQFDSDTK
+411 DLQERVQVQFDTK
-426 RQVRAA
+426 RQVRA

-465 QTWFGETARWLR
+465 QSWFGETARWLR

-502 VTGTVAGVAA
+502 VTGTVAGLAA
-512 AAGTLYA
+512 AAGTVYA
-519 VLRRRHILREYRLKM
+519 VLRRRHILREYRQRM

-553 GAFYHEVGATFDPL
+553 TAFYHEVGATFDPL
-567 ESFCLAEAHRI
+567 ESFCLAEANRI

-591 LVEVKHGIG
+591 LVELKHGMDR

>member
-1 LAIGYVHAR
+1 
-10 SAALAKQDDSATIGA
+10 
-25 LMVVEAYLEA
+25 MVVEAYLEA
-35 RARLAGVVGNLVSL
+35 RARLGGVVGNLVSL
-49 ARETDESPETVETL
+49 ARETDEGSETIETL

-85 KSSLLNAVFGQEFCK
+85 KSSLLNAMFGQEFCK
-100 VDVLPATDKIYVFKY
+100 VDVLPATDKVYVFKY
-115 GEAEHDVPVS
+115 SEAEHDVPVS
-125 EDLTERYRP
+125 EHLTERYRP

-142 IVDTPGTNTIVASHH
+142 IVDTPGTNTIVATHH
-157 EITTSYVPLADL
+157 EITTSYIPLADL
-169 IVFVFSVANPWAASA
+169 IVFVSSVVNPWGASA
-184 WEFLRLLGNRWKK
+184 WDFLKLLGNRWKK
-197 NIVFVLQQADLRSP
+197 NIVFVLQQADLRSS
-211 EEVEVIIKHLD
+211 EQVQDIIKHLE
-222 QTVLQILGSSR
+222 QVILQHLGSSR
-233 PIFAVAA
+233 PIFAVSAA
-240 KKALRAKLAS
+240 KALQAKLAS
-250 TPPAEP
+250 DPPDEK
-256 LWQESNFAALEK
+256 LWRESNFAALEN
-268 WISETVTQSEERG
+268 WISETVTQSEERA

-291 QVVANSIQVRLQSSV
+291 QVVANSIQVRLQSSL
-306 DLLKSDQEKLG
+306 DLLKSDQEKLD

-351 GEKLLEERLTMAQ
+351 GEKLLEERLSLMQ

-381 QVERD
+381 QVEKD
-386 VRAKVQEQIEHAL
+386 VRTKVQEQIEHAL

-426 RQVRAA
+426 RQVRP

-442 IILQK
+442 IILQR

-465 QTWFGETARWLR
+465 QNWFGETARWLR

-502 VTGTVAGVAA
+502 VTGTVAGLAA

-519 VLRRRHILREYRLKM
+519 VLRRRHILRQYRQRM
-534 NEKRAQLSEAV
+534 NEKRSELAEAV
-545 ETQLRNAI
+545 QTQLRNAI
-553 GAFYHEVGATFDPL
+553 TAFYHEVAATFDPL
-567 ESFCLAEAHRI
+567 ESFCLAGAHRI
-578 LPLRER
+578 LPLKER
-584 VDEIERS
+584 LDEIERS
-591 LVEVKHGIG
+591 LVALKQSTS

>member
-1 LAIGYVHAR
+1 MI
-10 SAALAKQDDSATIGA
+10 
-25 LMVVEAYLEA
+25 VEAYLEA
-35 RARLAGVVGNLVSL
+35 RARLAGVVGSLVSL
-49 ARETDESPETVETL
+49 ARETDESQQTVETL

-85 KSSLLNAVFGQEFCK
+85 KSSLLNAIFGQEFCK

-115 GEAEHDVPVS
+115 GETEHDVPVS
-125 EDLTERYRP
+125 EHLTERYRP
-134 IPFLKNFN
+134 ISFLKNFN
-142 IVDTPGTNTIVASHH
+142 VVDTPGTNTIVASHH
-157 EITTSYVPLADL
+157 EITTGFVPLADL
-169 IVFVFSVANPWAASA
+169 IVFVSSVVNPWGASA
-184 WEFLRLLGNRWKK
+184 WDFLNLLGNRWKK

-211 EEVEVIIKHLD
+211 EQIRDITKHLD
-222 QTVLQILGSSR
+222 QVILQKLGSSR
-233 PIFAVAA
+233 PIFVVSAQ
-240 KKALRAKLAS
+240 KALQAKLAS
-250 TPPAEP
+250 DPPEP
-256 LWQESNFAALEK
+256 KLWQESNFAALED
-268 WISETVTQSEERG
+268 WISQTVAHSDERG

-322 LEARKGQT
+322 LEARKSQT

-351 GEKLLEERLTMAQ
+351 GEKLLEERLTLTQ

-386 VRAKVQEQIEHAL
+386 VRTKVQEQIEHAL
-399 GLLESDLRGIWQ
+399 GLLESDLRGIWH
-411 DLQERVQVQFDSDTK
+411 DLQEKVQVQFDRDNK
-426 RQVRAA
+426 LQVRS

-442 IILQK
+442 IILQR

-465 QTWFGETARWLR
+465 QNWFGETARWLR

-512 AAGTLYA
+512 AAGTVYA
-519 VLRRRHILREYRLKM
+519 VLRRRHILREYRLRM
-534 NEKRAQLSEAV
+534 NEKRGQLSEAV
-545 ETQLRNAI
+545 ETQLRHAI
-553 GAFYHEVGATFDPL
+553 TAFYHEVGTTFDPL
-567 ESFCLAEAHRI
+567 ESFCVAEAHRI

-591 LVEVKHGIG
+591 LVELMQATG

>member
-1 LAIGYVHAR
+1 
-10 SAALAKQDDSATIGA
+10 
-25 LMVVEAYLEA
+25 MVVEAYLEA

-115 GEAEHDVPVS
+115 GETEHDVAVS

-211 EEVEVIIKHLD
+211 EEVEVIIKHLN
-222 QTVLQILGSSR
+222 QTILQILGSSR

-240 KKALRAKLAS
+240 KKALQAKLKS
-250 TPPAEP
+250 NPPEEK
-256 LWQESNFAALEK
+256 LWQESCFAALEK
-268 WISETVTQSEERG
+268 WISETVTQSEQRG

-351 GEKLLEERLTMAQ
+351 GEKLLEERLTLMQ
-364 TLKMIFS
+364 TFKMIFS

-381 QVERD
+381 QVEKD
-386 VRAKVQEQIEHAL
+386 VRTKVQEQIEHAL

-411 DLQERVQVQFDSDTK
+411 DLQERVQVQFDTK
-426 RQVRAA
+426 RQVRA

-465 QTWFGETARWLR
+465 QSWFGETARWLR

-502 VTGTVAGVAA
+502 VTGTVAGLAA
-512 AAGTLYA
+512 AAGTVYA
-519 VLRRRHILREYRLKM
+519 VLRRRHILREYRQRM

-553 GAFYHEVGATFDPL
+553 TAFYHEVGATFDPL

-591 LVEVKHGIG
+591 LVELKLGMDR